1 MYFLIFMKII
11 VLDGYGMNPG
21 DLSWDDL
28 AKLGDVTVY
37 DRTAPAE
44 VIKRSADAEILLT
57 NKTVLDRQII
67 EKLPNLKYI
76 GVLATGYNVV
86 DVKAAGERGI
96 VVTNIPSYSTASV
109 AQMVFSLLL
118 AITNNVEHYTA
129 DNRAGRWSRNA
140 DFCYWDAPLTEL
152 SGKTFGIVGFG
163 NIGSKVAGIALALGM
178 KVMTLSSKSIAD
190 LPAGVD
196 KAENLDL
203 LLEKSDVVSLHCPLT
218 DSTKHLINACT
229 LAKMKPSAILI
240 NTGRGPLVDEDALA
254 EALNKGKLRGAGV
267 DVLSCEPP
275 TIDNP
280 LLYARNCYTTPHLGW
295 ATVEARQRLMD
306 IAVANVA
313 NFIEGTPFN
322 VVSTL
327 RVRPGQSLS

>member
-1 MYFLIFMKII
+1 MKIV

-21 DLSWDDL
+21 DLLWDKL
-28 AKLGDVTVY
+28 KELGDVTVY
-37 DRTAPAE
+37 DRTAPSE
-44 VIKRSADAEILLT
+44 VVTRSAGADVVLT
-57 NKTVLDRQII
+57 NKVVLDRQII
-67 EKLPNLKYI
+67 DELPDLKYI

-86 DVKAAGERGI
+86 DIPAAQEKGI

-152 SGKTFGIVGFG
+152 EGKVFGIVGFG
-163 NIGSKVAGIALALGM
+163 HIGSRVAGIALAFGM
-178 KVMTLSSKSIAD
+178 KVMVLTSKSAD
-190 LPAGVD
+190 HLPAGVV
-196 KAENLDL
+196 KAENLDQL
-203 LLEKSDVVSLHCPLT
+203 LKESDVLSLHCPLT
-218 DSTKHLINACT
+218 DSTRHIINADT
-229 LAKMKPSAILI
+229 LAMMKPTAILI

-254 EALNKGKLRGAGV
+254 EALNKGRLRGAGL
-267 DVLSCEPP
+267 DVMSCEPP
-275 TIDNP
+275 SIDTP

-295 ATVEARQRLMD
+295 ATLEARQRLMD

-313 NFIEGTPFN
+313 AFIEGSPTN
-322 VVSTL
+322 VVN
-327 RVRPGQSLS
+327 

>member
-1 MYFLIFMKII
+1 MKIV

-21 DLSWDDL
+21 DLSWDAL
-28 AKLGDVTVY
+28 QKLGEVTVY
-37 DRTAPAE
+37 DRTA
-44 VIKRSADAEILLT
+44 SADTIERAFNAEIILT
-57 NKTVLDRQII
+57 NKTIIDRKII
-67 EKLPNLKYI
+67 ESLPALRYI

-86 DVKAAGERGI
+86 DTKAARENGI
-96 VVTNIPSYSTASV
+96 VVTNIPSYSTDSV

-118 AITNNVEHYTA
+118 AITNSVEHYTS
-129 DNRAGRWSRNA
+129 DNRSGRWSRNA

-152 SGKTFGIVGFG
+152 AGKTFGIVGFG
-163 NIGSKVAGIALALGM
+163 HIGSKVSAIALAFGM
-178 KVMTLSSKSIAD
+178 KVMALSSKPAEA
-190 LPAGVD
+190 LPSGVA
-196 KAENLDL
+196 KAETLDHL
-203 LLEKSDVVSLHCPLT
+203 LSVSDVLSLHCPLT
-218 DSTKHLINACT
+218 DSTKHLINAST

-240 NTGRGPLVDEDALA
+240 NTGRGPLVDEIALA
-254 EALNKGKLRGAGV
+254 DALNKGALRGAGV

-313 NFIEGTPFN
+313 NFIDGSPVN
-322 VVSTL
+322 VVN
-327 RVRPGQSLS
+327 

>member
-1 MYFLIFMKII
+1 MNIV

-21 DLSWDDL
+21 DLSWEGL
-28 AKLGDVTVY
+28 ENLGKLTVY
-37 DRTAPAE
+37 DRTARE
-44 VIKRSADAEILLT
+44 DVISRSSGAEILLT
-57 NKTVLDRQII
+57 NKTVIDRRII
-67 EKLPNLKYI
+67 EKLQDLKYI

-86 DVKAAGERGI
+86 DIQAAREQGI

-140 DFCYWDAPLTEL
+140 DFCYWDSPLTEL
-152 SGKTFGIVGFG
+152 AGKTFGIVGFG
-163 NIGSKVAGIALALGM
+163 NIGSKVAAIALAFGM
-178 KVMTLSSKSIAD
+178 KVKVLSSKPAEA
-190 LPAGVD
+190 LPAGVE
-196 KAENLDL
+196 KAESLDN
-203 LLEKSDVVSLHCPLT
+203 LLEHSDVLSLHCPLT
-218 DSTKHLINACT
+218 ESTRHMINEST
-229 LAKMKPSAILI
+229 LSKMKPSAILI
-240 NTGRGPLVDEDALA
+240 NTGRGPLVDEAALA
-254 EALNKGKLRGAGV
+254 AALNKGQLRGAGL

-295 ATVEARQRLMD
+295 ATVEARKRLME

-313 NFIEGTPFN
+313 NFLEGTPTN
-322 VVSTL
+322 VVN
-327 RVRPGQSLS
+327 

>member
-1 MYFLIFMKII
+1 MKIV

-21 DLSWDDL
+21 DLSWDAL
-28 AKLGDVTVY
+28 KKLGDLTVY
-37 DRTAPAE
+37 DRTAPSE
-44 VIKRSADAEILLT
+44 TIEHCADAEIILT
-57 NKTVLDRQII
+57 NKTIIDREII
-67 EKLPNLKYI
+67 DKLPTLKYI

-86 DVKAAGERGI
+86 DTDAAREKGI

-129 DNRAGRWSRNA
+129 DNRAGRWSRNT
-140 DFCYWDAPLTEL
+140 DFCYWDTPLTEL
-152 SGKTFGIVGFG
+152 AGKTFGIVGFG
-163 NIGSKVAGIALALGM
+163 NIGSKVAGIALAFGM
-178 KVMTLSSKSIAD
+178 RVMALSSKPAD
-190 LPAGVD
+190 ALPTGVE
-196 KAENLDL
+196 KANNLEHL
-203 LLEKSDVVSLHCPLT
+203 LSESDVVSLHCPLT
-218 DSTKHLINACT
+218 DSSKHLINVST
-229 LAKMKPSAILI
+229 LAKMKPTAILI
-240 NTGRGPLVDEDALA
+240 NTGRGPLVDEQALADAL
-254 EALNKGKLRGAGV
+254 NSGTLRGAGV

-313 NFIEGTPFN
+313 NFLEGTPVN
-322 VVSTL
+322 VIN
-327 RVRPGQSLS
+327 

>member
-1 MYFLIFMKII
+1 MKIV

-21 DLSWDDL
+21 DLSWDAL
-28 AKLGDVTVY
+28 KKLGEVTVY
-37 DRTAPAE
+37 DRTAPSE
-44 VIKRSADAEILLT
+44 VMQRAAGAEILLT

-67 EKLPNLKYI
+67 EQLPELKYI

-86 DVKAAGERGI
+86 DTEAAREKGV

-118 AITNNVEHYTA
+118 AITNNVAHYTS
-129 DNRAGRWSRNA
+129 DNRVGRWSRNA

-152 SGKTFGIVGFG
+152 AGKTFGIVGFG
-163 NIGSKVAGIALALGM
+163 HIGSKVAGIALALGM
-178 KVMTLSSKSIAD
+178 KVMALTSKAAD
-190 LPAGVD
+190 ALPTGVK
-196 KAENLDL
+196 KAENLDQL
-203 LLEKSDVVSLHCPLT
+203 LSESDVLSLHCPLT
-218 DSTKHLINACT
+218 DSTKHLINATT
-229 LAKMKPSAILI
+229 LSKMKPSAILI
-240 NTGRGPLVDEDALA
+240 NTGRGPLVDESALADAL
-254 EALNKGKLRGAGV
+254 NRGTLRGAGV

-275 TIDNP
+275 KIDNP

-313 NFIEGTPFN
+313 NFIEGTPTN
-322 VVSTL
+322 VVN
-327 RVRPGQSLS
+327 